1 MFGGNR
7 MSNEKHSRI
16 EQRARE
22 IWQREGCPDGRAEAH
37 WKQAEEELARESEQ
51 AAPSTGA
58 APYVPGEGPMME
70 PDVGSPVIAGV
81 SAPSTPPI
89 PAGEA
94 EERKAPAT
102 ETSGQQAP
110 YVPVDEA
117 VIEPQVDAPVIAGVS
132 ATSTPPIPAEEV
144 EERKR
149 AAKAKPA
156 AVAKSA
162 AAPARPGATKTA
174 EPAKAESKPA
184 PSKPAADTKK
194 ATKKKG

>member
-1 MFGGNR
+1 
-7 MSNEKHSRI
+7 MSNEKHSQI

-51 AAPSTGA
+51 AAPSAGT
-58 APYVPGEGPMME
+58 APYVPGEGPMIE
-70 PDVGSPVIAGV
+70 PAIDSPVIAGV

-89 PAGEA
+89 PAAEA
-94 EERKAPAT
+94 EERKEAAT
-102 ETSGQQAP
+102 ETFGQQAP
-110 YVPVDEA
+110 YVPADEA

-132 ATSTPPIPAEEV
+132 APSTPPIPAEEV

-162 AAPARPGATKTA
+162 AAPARPGAAKSA

-184 PSKPAADTKK
+184 PSKHPEEKKADSKK

>member
-1 MFGGNR
+1 
-7 MSNEKHSRI
+7 MSNEKHSQI

-58 APYVPGEGPMME
+58 APYVPGEGPMIE
-70 PDVGSPVIAGV
+70 PDVGS
-81 SAPSTPPI
+81 
-89 PAGEA
+89 
-94 EERKAPAT
+94 
-102 ETSGQQAP
+102 
-110 YVPVDEA
+110 
-117 VIEPQVDAPVIAGVS
+117 PVIAGVS